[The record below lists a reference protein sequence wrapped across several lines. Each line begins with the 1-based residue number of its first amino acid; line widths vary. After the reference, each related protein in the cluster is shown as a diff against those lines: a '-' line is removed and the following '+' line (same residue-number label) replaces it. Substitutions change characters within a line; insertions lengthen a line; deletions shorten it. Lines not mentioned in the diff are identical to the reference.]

1 MPPSSLFL
9 SRQASPRGSQ
19 RHARVLFSTPIA
31 LRHLTADGL
40 RHSRGVSLDI
50 SEGGLG
56 ALVEGFLQV
65 GDAVAIEV
73 KLPNSELSA
82 VGVVRH
88 SSSLRSGFEFLGL
101 TPEER
106 QCIATLVAST

>member
-1 MPPSSLFL
+1 MPPTFLFL
-9 SRQASPRGSQ
+9 PRQASPRGSQ

-31 LRHLTADGL
+31 LRHLTAGGL

-56 ALVEGFLQV
+56 AMVEGSFQV
-65 GDAVAIEV
+65 GDTVSIEV
-73 KLPNSELSA
+73 KLPGSELSA
-82 VGVVRH
+82 IGVVRH
-88 SSSLRSGFEFLGL
+88 SSTLRSGFEFLGL

-106 QCIATLVAST
+106 QCIATLVANA